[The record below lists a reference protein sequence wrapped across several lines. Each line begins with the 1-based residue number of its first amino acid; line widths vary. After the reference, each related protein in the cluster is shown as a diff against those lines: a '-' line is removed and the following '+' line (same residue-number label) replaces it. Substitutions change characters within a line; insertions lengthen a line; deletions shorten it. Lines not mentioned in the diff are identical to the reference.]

1 MLASQ
6 LIQSLEAA
14 IEEHGDLEVMAE
26 VPSEPLYSFIVD
38 DIGYDDTN
46 DYILLE

>member
-26 VPSEPLYSFIVD
+26 VPSEPLFDPRYKQLYFA
-38 DIGYDDTN
+38 
-46 DYILLE
+46 